1 MVALDMVEDV
11 VSSRGTK
18 VTDLTAPVSFHE
30 DGLLNQD
37 GLKLLEIIQRG
48 LGRFPQWSGGGLDS
62 VSVRVI
68 LELELTCCDE
78 GTIGD
83 CTLEQV
89 GAMVGVD
96 MVENSVLAAV
106 LELTFQT
113 QPIFAIEQ
121 GQLHKNGL

>member
-48 LGRFPQWSGGGLDS
+48 LGWFPQWSGGGLDS

-68 LELELTCCDE
+68 LELELTCCYE
-78 GTIGD
+78 GTF
-83 CTLEQV
+83 
-89 GAMVGVD
+89 GV
-96 MVENSVLAAV
+96 
-106 LELTFQT
+106 
-113 QPIFAIEQ
+113 
-121 GQLHKNGL
+121 